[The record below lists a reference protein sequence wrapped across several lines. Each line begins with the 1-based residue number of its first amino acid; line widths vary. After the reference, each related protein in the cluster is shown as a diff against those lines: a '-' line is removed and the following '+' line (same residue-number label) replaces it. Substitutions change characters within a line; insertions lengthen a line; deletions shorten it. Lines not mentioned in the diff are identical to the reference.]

1 MSDDIDLYSP
11 YHDGSMQHDKD
22 GGWVSYDDYKERI
35 EELELA
41 VRYEADLAQMALDSR
56 KELEAELRQA
66 KISEIF
72 WRDGWHALD
81 QDKRAVEAKLAT
93 CTKYR
98 DAYAECDRISTHA
111 LRKAVEALEQIAS
124 HRKKCHEYDDDVGH
138 ERREFDVED
147 MIIMEYAARTT
158 LAELS
163 SVSCAN
169 LKGETDE

>member
-1 MSDDIDLYSP
+1 MSDDLDLYSP

-93 CTKYR
+93 CRKYR

-111 LRKAVEALEQIAS
+111 LRKAVEALEKLAD
-124 HRKKCHEYDDDVGH
+124 CVDDGCFCS
-138 ERREFDVED
+138 E
-147 MIIMEYAARTT
+147 MEMATAMDNARTT